1 MRVMF
6 VCTGN
11 ICRSPM
17 GELLLSRYLAET
29 SIEVSSAG
37 TKGLPGHPIES
48 SSATLMSSVGIA
60 SSAFRS
66 RRLTRDM
73 ANATDLILCF
83 EASQR
88 REIVTLAP
96 AVVRRT
102 FVITEFAALCAYC
115 ADHGMVKGRTIQ
127 ERLWSV
133 AEAAPIVRPLLPP
146 SPDIED
152 PHGRTFD
159 VFCTVADETNRALR
173 TILNSMRKHA
183 GAKIRPLAQPEWKQ
197 FTATV

>member
-17 GELLLSRYLAET
+17 GELLLSRYLADT

-37 TKGLPGHPIES
+37 TKGLPGHPIDP
-48 SSATLMSSVGIA
+48 SSATLMSSVGID
-60 SSAFRS
+60 SSVFRS

-133 AEAAPIVRPLLPP
+133 EEAAPIVRPLLLP

-183 GAKIRPLAQPEWKQ
+183 GAKIRPLTQPEWKQ

>member
-17 GELLLSRYLAET
+17 GELLLSRYLADT

-37 TKGLPGHPIES
+37 TKGLPGHPIDP
-48 SSATLMSSVGIA
+48 SSATLMSSVGID

-152 PHGRTFD
+152 PHGKTFD

-183 GAKIRPLAQPEWKQ
+183 GAKTHPLAQPERTQ

>member
-1 MRVMF
+1 M
-6 VCTGN
+6 
-11 ICRSPM
+11 
-17 GELLLSRYLAET
+17 
-29 SIEVSSAG
+29 
-37 TKGLPGHPIES
+37 
-48 SSATLMSSVGIA
+48 
-60 SSAFRS
+60 
-66 RRLTRDM
+66 
-73 ANATDLILCF
+73 
-83 EASQR
+83 
-88 REIVTLAP
+88 
-96 AVVRRT
+96 
-102 FVITEFAALCAYC
+102 ITEFAALCAYC

-183 GAKIRPLAQPEWKQ
+183 GAKIHPLEQPEWKQ

>member
-17 GELLLSRYLAET
+17 GELLLSRYLADT

-37 TKGLPGHPIES
+37 TKGLPGHPIDP
-48 SSATLMSSVGIA
+48 SSATLMSSVGID

-73 ANATDLILCF
+73 ANATNLILCF

-133 AEAAPIVRPLLPP
+133 AEAAPIVRPLLSP

-152 PHGRTFD
+152 PHGKTFD

-183 GAKIRPLAQPEWKQ
+183 GAKIHPLAQPEWKQ
-197 FTATV
+197 FTAIV

>member
-17 GELLLSRYLAET
+17 GELLLSRYLADT

-37 TKGLPGHPIES
+37 TKGLPGHPIDP
-48 SSATLMSSVGIA
+48 SSATLMSSVGID

-133 AEAAPIVRPLLPP
+133 AEAAPIVRPLLSP

-152 PHGRTFD
+152 PHGKTFD

-183 GAKIRPLAQPEWKQ
+183 GAKIHPLAQPEWKQ
-197 FTATV
+197 FTAIV

>member
-17 GELLLSRYLAET
+17 GELLLSRYLADT

-37 TKGLPGHPIES
+37 TKGLPGHPIDP
-48 SSATLMSSVGIA
+48 SSATLMSSVGID

-152 PHGRTFD
+152 PHGKTFD

-197 FTATV
+197 FTAIV

>member
-17 GELLLSRYLAET
+17 GELLLSRYLADT

-37 TKGLPGHPIES
+37 TKGLPGHPIDP
-48 SSATLMSSVGIA
+48 SSATLMSSVGID

-73 ANATDLILCF
+73 ANATNLILCF

-133 AEAAPIVRPLLPP
+133 AVAAPIVRPLLPP

-152 PHGRTFD
+152 PHGKTFD

-183 GAKIRPLAQPEWKQ
+183 GAKIHPLAQPEWKQ
-197 FTATV
+197 FTAIV